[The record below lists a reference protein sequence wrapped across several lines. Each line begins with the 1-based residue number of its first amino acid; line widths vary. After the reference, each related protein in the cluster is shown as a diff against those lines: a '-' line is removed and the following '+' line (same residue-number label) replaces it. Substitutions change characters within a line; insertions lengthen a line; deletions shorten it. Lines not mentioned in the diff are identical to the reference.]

1 MPLNRYADYKLRG
14 ADTHFRHLPT
24 MSVFCTSAEHSEN
37 ESNIE
42 FPLLQTVR
50 CTKKV
55 GQVSILSITK

>member
-24 MSVFCTSAEHSEN
+24 MSVFRTSAEHSEN

-42 FPLLQTVR
+42 FPLLQTAGGHRQSV
-50 CTKKV
+50 KSHLISKH
-55 GQVSILSITK
+55 